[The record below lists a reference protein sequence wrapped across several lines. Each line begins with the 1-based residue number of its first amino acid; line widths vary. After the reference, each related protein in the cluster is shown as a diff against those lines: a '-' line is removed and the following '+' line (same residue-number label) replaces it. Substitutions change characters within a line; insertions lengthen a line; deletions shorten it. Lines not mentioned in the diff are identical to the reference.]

1 MTPEQIRMLAEKS
14 YKSQEEAE
22 AFIQGYN
29 YNRSNRSTTYEEY
42 EPNIVFWAVLSITA
56 IIIESIVFFYLICK
70 Q

>member
-29 YNRSNRSTTYEEY
+29 YNRLNSKTTYEEY
-42 EPNIVFWAVLSITA
+42 EPNIGFWAVLSITA
-56 IIIESIVFFYLICK
+56 IIIESIVFFYLICSK
-70 Q
+70 